1 VAWAGIVVMLANRQA
16 LLTQNKKN
24 GLLGRWKGHFM
35 RAIVASGARAG
46 ARCCTLVLVLLL
58 CGCSWLDLKQR
69 ELALRPAPGRP
80 AGFAEGSPALQAAF
94 GAADQRFL
102 VDVPSHDPAEPQ
114 SHRLSLWWLPA
125 PAANAPTL
133 LYLHGTFRSLYPN
146 LPKIAALR
154 EAGFAVVAVDYR
166 GWGDSTAIVPSE
178 DSINAD
184 VRVAWAEMQRRQPDA
199 RLRVIFG
206 HSMGGAAA
214 VTLASSLKGGNDYA
228 ALVLESTFSRLP
240 DVAEAA
246 GFWGRVGALLTTLK
260 FDSKSRI
267 GSVDAPI
274 WMLHG
279 DADKVV
285 PVSVGRLLRDAAP
298 AGTRWVEV
306 PGGSH
311 SQLHQEAAALYQQT
325 FKQLIDTLQ
334 RDAAPR

>member
-1 VAWAGIVVMLANRQA
+1 VTLAAAMA
-16 LLTQNKKN
+16 LLAHHKKN

-35 RAIVASGARAG
+35 RAIVASGANAV

-58 CGCSWLDLKQR
+58 CGCSWLDVKQR

-80 AGFAEGSPALQAAF
+80 AAFADGSPALLEAF
-94 GAADQRFL
+94 RPGDQRFL
-102 VDVPSHDPAEPQ
+102 VSVPAADPAEPAPQ
-114 SHRLSLWWLPA
+114 QLSLWWLPA
-125 PAANAPTL
+125 PEANAPTL
-133 LYLHGTFRSLYPN
+133 LYLHGTFRNLYPN
-146 LPKIAALR
+146 LPKIQALR
-154 EAGFAVVAVDYR
+154 DAGFAVVAVDYR

-178 DSINAD
+178 ETINAD

-214 VTLASSLKGGNDYA
+214 VTLASNLKANKDYS

-267 GSVDAPI
+267 GSIDAPI

-298 AGTRWVEV
+298 TGTRWIEV

-325 FKQLIDTLQ
+325 FKDLIDKLQ
-334 RDAAPR
+334 RDATPR

>member
-1 VAWAGIVVMLANRQA
+1 MP
-16 LLTQNKKN
+16 TQHKKN
-24 GLLGRWKGHFM
+24 GLVGRWKGHFM
-35 RAIVASGARAG
+35 RSIVASGAAAG
-46 ARCCTLVLVLLL
+46 ARCCTLVLVLVL

-80 AGFAEGSPALQAAF
+80 PAFAEGAPALLAAF
-94 GAADQRFL
+94 QPGDQRFL
-102 VDVPSHDPAEPQ
+102 VSVPAEDTSETPTHQ
-114 SHRLSLWWLPA
+114 LALWWLPA
-125 PAANAPTL
+125 AAANAPSL
-133 LYLHGTFRSLYPN
+133 LYLHGTFRNLYPN
-146 LPKIAALR
+146 LPKIQALR
-154 EAGFAVVAVDYR
+154 EAGFAVLAVDYR

-184 VRVAWAEMQRRQPDA
+184 VRVAWAEMQKRQPDP

-214 VTLASSLKGGNDYA
+214 VSLASRLKVNNDYA
-228 ALVLESTFSRLP
+228 ALVLESTFSRLS

-279 DADKVV
+279 DADKTV

-298 AGTRWVEV
+298 AGTRWIEV

-334 RDAAPR
+334 RDAAAR

>member
-1 VAWAGIVVMLANRQA
+1 MP
-16 LLTQNKKN
+16 TQNKKN
-24 GLLGRWKGHFM
+24 GLVGRWKGHFM
-35 RAIVASGARAG
+35 RSIVASGAAAG
-46 ARCCTLVLVLLL
+46 ARCCTLVLVLVL

-80 AGFAEGSPALQAAF
+80 PAFAEGAPALLAAF
-94 GAADQRFL
+94 QPGDQRFL
-102 VDVPSHDPAEPQ
+102 VSVPAEDTSETPTHQ
-114 SHRLSLWWLPA
+114 LALWWLPA
-125 PAANAPTL
+125 AAANAPSL
-133 LYLHGTFRSLYPN
+133 LYLHGTFRNLYPN
-146 LPKIAALR
+146 LPKIQALR
-154 EAGFAVVAVDYR
+154 EAGFAVLAVDYR

-184 VRVAWAEMQRRQPDA
+184 VRVAWAEMQKRQPDP

-214 VTLASSLKGGNDYA
+214 VSLASRLKVNNDYA
-228 ALVLESTFSRLP
+228 ALVLESTFSRLS

-279 DADKVV
+279 DADKTV

-298 AGTRWVEV
+298 AGTRWIEV

-334 RDAAPR
+334 RDAAAR